1 MQFPWNPHHE
11 GGRIHKVKKIK
22 KGLTNLNPFD
32 IINTVKGKQN
42 KKERWYKMS
51 LNEMMNCGATLE
63 ELLAEC
69 GVTPE
74 EFHEGEDEV

>member
-1 MQFPWNPHHE
+1 
-11 GGRIHKVKKIK
+11 
-22 KGLTNLNPFD
+22 
-32 IINTVKGKQN
+32 
-42 KKERWYKMS
+42 MS

-74 EFHEGEDEV
+74 EFHEDKDEV

>member
-1 MQFPWNPHHE
+1 M
-11 GGRIHKVKKIK
+11 G
-22 KGLTNLNPFD
+22 
-32 IINTVKGKQN
+32 
-42 KKERWYKMS
+42 

-63 ELLAEC
+63 ELLTEC

>member
-1 MQFPWNPHHE
+1 
-11 GGRIHKVKKIK
+11 
-22 KGLTNLNPFD
+22 
-32 IINTVKGKQN
+32 
-42 KKERWYKMS
+42 MS

-69 GVTPE
+69 GVSPE